1 MCSFSSVATVHA
13 QGSTAATKRG
23 AVSPERLV
31 DLGDARAKMKFVTD
45 GDGHYA
51 AFVPLDRSWLFWG
64 DGRVF
69 HMVPVRGDGSDGD
82 SSFNLAFEEYR
93 ADGRPLGELT
103 FRDGRYTIDCDERV
117 TDFRPVAPD
126 VAQRL
131 LAEASFEKPPF
142 DWGPYALARDDGGTY
157 YFIDRQFRYVQDSKN
172 LTRFTWKR
180 TNDFRLFA
188 GPRGALKPLRL
199 TNVVTDSEG
208 DIFATKTGQLRL
220 ILSANQGTW
229 IVGQSRRELTIVPV
243 DRNQHLIYTDLGP
256 YIGVPLGT
264 PCDVL

>member
-13 QGSTAATKRG
+13 QGSAAATKRG

-31 DLGDARAKMKFVTD
+31 ALGDARAKMKFVTD

-51 AFVPLDRSWLFWG
+51 AFVPLDLTWLFWG

-69 HMVPVRGDGSDGD
+69 HMVPVRSGGSDGD
-82 SSFNLAFEEYR
+82 SGFNLAFDEQR
-93 ADGRPLGELT
+93 TVGRPLGELT

-117 TDFRPVAPD
+117 TELRPVAPD

-131 LAEASFEKPPF
+131 LAEASFERPF
-142 DWGPYALARDDGGTY
+142 FEWGPYALARDDGGTY

-172 LTRFTWKR
+172 LTSFRWKR
-180 TNDFRLFA
+180 TNEFRLFA

-199 TNVVTDSEG
+199 TNVVSDSEG

-220 ILSANQGTW
+220 ILSAKQGTW
-229 IVGQSRRELTIVPV
+229 VVGQSRRELTIVPI
-243 DRNQHLIYTDLGP
+243 DRNQHLIYNDLGP
-256 YIGVPLGT
+256 YTGVLLGT